1 MPSLTPHVGRECA
14 SGSCSS
20 SMRLR
25 LNPLHAVGVLHESGP
40 GLLGIVAPGR
50 SYEREIAS
58 SRYLRFAVRP
68 PHMHPPHCMCRYVSP
83 TVTGCGRRAGP
94 EAVRVALA
102 EHPRGGGAQQSAAD
116 ARVSGWLAVGG
127 GSVVQEPWQWQ
138 CGWEKLKN
146 RSVH

>member
-1 MPSLTPHVGRECA
+1 MPPLTPHVGRECA

-20 SMRLR
+20 AMRLR

-58 SRYLRFAVRP
+58 PRYLRFAVRP
-68 PHMHPPHCMCRYVSP
+68 PHMHPPHCMCRNVSS

-102 EHPRGGGAQQSAAD
+102 
-116 ARVSGWLAVGG
+116 VSTPEEEVLSNRRLSG